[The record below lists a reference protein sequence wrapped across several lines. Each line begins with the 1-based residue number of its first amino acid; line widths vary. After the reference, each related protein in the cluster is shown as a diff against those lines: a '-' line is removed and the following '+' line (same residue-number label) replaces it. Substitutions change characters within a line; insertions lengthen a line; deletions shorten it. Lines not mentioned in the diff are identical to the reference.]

1 MSSPGGGFNSEGDS
15 NDSRISSSQQTY
27 ANRAASAIKASGA
40 LARFGKVLYGSSKDS
55 VSGGSAVASPDK
67 IRNRSLQFKA
77 KSGIMVMGQSADRC
91 SAAIAGRDFF
101 QVLNVNNEVT
111 TSYDLRGSRK
121 QRDVDKML
129 AVTSLKWGYQRM

>member
-27 ANRAASAIKASGA
+27 ANRAASVIKASGA
-40 LARFGKVLYGSSKDS
+40 LARFGKVLYGSSRDS
-55 VSGGSAVASPDK
+55 GSGGSVASPDK
-67 IRNRSLQFKA
+67 DKNRSLQFKA
-77 KSGIMVMGQSADRC
+77 KSGIMVMGQSAD
-91 SAAIAGRDFF
+91 SSYAAIAGRDFF

-121 QRDVDKML
+121 QRDIDKML